1 MEESL
6 SASLIRKNANAPRS
20 RAPLNALF
28 CMLLITGC
36 AAAQPPGEIHRGRF
50 QFGAIGDQQ
59 YTVEDEAKFPNLIQ
73 DMNEANLAFVVHI
86 GDIEPDPR
94 PYNINPRA
102 FGSMPCTD
110 ETFYRRRDEFQTS
123 KPPFIY
129 TPGDN
134 EWTDCHE
141 VKHRNNDP
149 LERLAKI
156 REIFFQGNEALGQ
169 QTLTL
174 VRQSDDPKYAKFRE
188 NVRWT
193 YGDVLF
199 VTLHMVGSNNNFGRT
214 PEMDAEYKERNG
226 ANLAWMKQAFEL
238 ARGNGN
244 KAITI
249 LTQANPGFQNSWP
262 EARFRRYFLNSPI
275 KPPEKKPKTGYDEFI
290 AALEVETLA
299 FKGPVLMVHGD
310 SHIFRVDQPL
320 VSSKTGRVIENFTR
334 LETFGTP
341 DVHWV
346 RVIVDV
352 NDPNVFTIKPEIVKK
367 NLVDHSAK

>member
-6 SASLIRKNANAPRS
+6 SASLIRKNADGPRLRS
-20 RAPLNALF
+20 PLNVLF
-28 CMLLITGC
+28 WMLLVAGC
-36 AAAQPPGEIHRGRF
+36 TAVKPNGEIHSGRF

-73 DMNEANLAFVVHI
+73 DINEANLAFVVHV

-94 PYNINPRA
+94 PYYVNPRA
-102 FGSMPCTD
+102 FKSVPCTD
-110 ETFYRRRDEFQTS
+110 ETFYQRKDEFQKS
-123 KPPFIY
+123 KHPLVY

-134 EWTDCHE
+134 EWTDCHFA
-141 VKHRNNDP
+141 KHQNNDP

-156 REIFFQGNEALGQ
+156 REIFFQGDQTLGQ
-169 QTLTL
+169 RTLGL
-174 VRQSDDPKYAKFRE
+174 IRQSNDPKHAKFRE
-188 NVRWT
+188 NVRWI

-199 VTLHMVGSNNNFGRT
+199 VTLHLAGSNNNFGRT
-214 PEMDAEYKERNG
+214 SEMDAEYKERSD
-226 ANLAWMKQAFEL
+226 ANLTWMKQAFEL
-238 ARGNGN
+238 ARRNGN

-249 LTQANPGFQNSWP
+249 LTQANPGFQNSWS
-262 EARFRRYFLNSPI
+262 EARFRRYVLNSPI
-275 KPPEKKPKTGYDEFI
+275 KPPENKPKTGYDDFI
-290 AALEVETLA
+290 AALEIETLA

-310 SHIFRVDQPL
+310 SHIFRIDQPL
-320 VSSKTGRVIENFTR
+320 VSSKTGRVIENFIR

-352 NDPNVFTIKPEIVKK
+352 NDPNVFTFKPEIVKK

>member
-6 SASLIRKNANAPRS
+6 CASLIRKNADGPRS
-20 RAPLNALF
+20 RAPPNVLF
-28 CMLLITGC
+28 CMLLIAGC
-36 AAAQPPGEIHRGRF
+36 AAVRPHGEIHSGRF

-73 DMNEANLAFVVHI
+73 DINEGNLAFVVHI

-94 PYNINPRA
+94 PYNVNPRA
-102 FGSMPCTD
+102 FKSVPCTD
-110 ETFYRRRDEFQTS
+110 ETFYQRRDEFQRS
-123 KPPFIY
+123 KAPFIY

-141 VKHRNNDP
+141 VKHQSNDP

-156 REIFFQGNEALGQ
+156 REIFFQGEQTFGQ
-169 QTLTL
+169 QTLALT
-174 VRQSDDPKYAKFRE
+174 RQSDDPKYAKFRE

-334 LETFGTP
+334 LETLGTP

>member
-1 MEESL
+1 
-6 SASLIRKNANAPRS
+6 
-20 RAPLNALF
+20 
-28 CMLLITGC
+28 
-36 AAAQPPGEIHRGRF
+36 
-50 QFGAIGDQQ
+50 
-59 YTVEDEAKFPNLIQ
+59 
-73 DMNEANLAFVVHI
+73 
-86 GDIEPDPR
+86 
-94 PYNINPRA
+94 
-102 FGSMPCTD
+102 
-110 ETFYRRRDEFQTS
+110 
-123 KPPFIY
+123 
-129 TPGDN
+129 
-134 EWTDCHE
+134 
-141 VKHRNNDP
+141 
-149 LERLAKI
+149 
-156 REIFFQGNEALGQ
+156 
-169 QTLTL
+169 
-174 VRQSDDPKYAKFRE
+174 
-188 NVRWT
+188 VRWI

-214 PEMDAEYKERNG
+214 PEMDAEYKERNA

-262 EARFRRYFLNSPI
+262 ASRFQRYFLNSPI
-275 KPPEKKPKTGYDEFI
+275 KPPEKKPKTVYDDFI

-320 VSSKTGRVIENFTR
+320 LTSKTGRVIENFTR